1 MKTHLSE
8 MYPVQKFCSPVP
20 QLNHIRGTCAIIKKI
35 KNHSLYNERDPV
47 LEIFNSMR
55 NSPYAGG

>member
-1 MKTHLSE
+1 